1 MVPLFQPDKKTILGF
16 IMMDY
21 DEPLMRVLLPRPEER
36 MPTAQEL
43 LDRAAG
49 RISPTEIV
57 LDIET
62 DYLTSQRLSDCG
74 ADFIT
79 AIWVTDCDPEHL
91 LHLPRELF
99 QTVPEA
105 LGFCRTKTRRN

>member
-1 MVPLFQPDKKTILGF
+1 MTPLFQRDKKTILGF
-16 IMMDY
+16 IMIDY
-21 DEPLMRVLLPRPEER
+21 EESEMRVLLPRPGDR

-49 RISPTEIV
+49 RVSPGEIV

-62 DYLTSQRLSDCG
+62 DYLISQRLSDCG

-105 LGFCRTKTRRN
+105 LGFCRKTRRN